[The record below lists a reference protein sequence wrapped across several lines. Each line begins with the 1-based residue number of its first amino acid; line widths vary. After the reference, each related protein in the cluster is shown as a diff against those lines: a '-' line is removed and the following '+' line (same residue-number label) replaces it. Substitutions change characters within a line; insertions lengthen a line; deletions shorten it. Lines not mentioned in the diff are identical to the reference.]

1 MIQLFLLDDHELTRT
16 GYRFILGREKDIEVV
31 GDCGTGEEALVQL
44 RRLRPHVLLC
54 DLYLPG
60 VSGLEVTERVVQMQI
75 GTRVIVLSA
84 QPEGPLPRRLMEA
97 GAYGYLGKGCTP
109 GEMLRAVRTV
119 ASGQRFLG
127 GSVAQHLAL
136 DSLTN
141 AGGSP
146 FDQLST
152 RELET
157 ILLLMQGLRVY
168 EIAERLRLSDKTVSS
183 HKYNALDKL
192 GVRDLSSLT
201 RLAMQWRVVDPV
213 SV

>member
-1 MIQLFLLDDHELTRT
+1 MIQVFLLDDHELTRT
-16 GYRFILGREKDIEVV
+16 GFRFILGREKDIEVV
-31 GDCGTGEEALVQL
+31 GDCGSGEEALVQV
-44 RRLRPHVLLC
+44 RRLRPHVLMC

-60 VSGLEVTERVVQMQI
+60 VSGLEVTERVVQMQV

-97 GAYGYLGKGCTP
+97 GASGYLGKGCTP
-109 GEMLRAVRTV
+109 NELMRAIRTV
-119 ASGQRFLG
+119 AQGQRFLG

-141 AGGSP
+141 AGSSP

-157 ILLLMQGLRVY
+157 VLLLMQGLRVY

>member
-16 GYRFILGREKDIEVV
+16 GFRYILGREKDIEVV
-31 GDCGTGEEALVQL
+31 GDCGSGEETLVQV
-44 RRLRPHVLLC
+44 RRLRPDVLLC

-60 VSGLEVTERVVQMQI
+60 VSGLEVTERVVQMAV

-84 QPEGPLPRRLMEA
+84 QPEEPLPRRLMEA
-97 GAYGYLGKGCTP
+97 GAFGYLGKGCSP
-109 GEMLRAVRTV
+109 NEMLRAIRTV
-119 ASGQRFLG
+119 AKGQRFLG

-136 DSLTN
+136 DSLSN
-141 AGGSP
+141 GGASP

-168 EIAERLRLSDKTVSS
+168 EIAEKLRLSDKTVSS
-183 HKYNALDKL
+183 HKYNAFDKL

-201 RLAMQWRVVDPV
+201 RLALQWQVVDPV

>member
-16 GYRFILGREKDIEVV
+16 GFRFILGREKDIEVV
-31 GDCGTGEEALVQL
+31 GDCGTGEEALIQVRNL
-44 RRLRPHVLLC
+44 KPDVLLC

-60 VSGLEVTERVVQMQI
+60 VSGLEVTERVVQMQV

-97 GAYGYLGKGCTP
+97 GAFGYLGKGCTP
-109 GEMLRAVRTV
+109 GEMLRAIRTV
-119 ASGQRFLG
+119 AQGQRFLG

-141 AGGSP
+141 AGQSP

-201 RLAMQWRVVDPV
+201 RLALQWRVVDPV

>member
-16 GYRFILGREKDIEVV
+16 GFRFILGREKDIEVV
-31 GDCGTGEEALVQL
+31 GDCGSGEEALVQV

-60 VSGLEVTERVVQMQI
+60 VSGLEVTERVVQMQV
-75 GTRVIVLSA
+75 GTRVIALSA

-109 GEMLRAVRTV
+109 GEMLRAIRTV
-119 ASGQRFLG
+119 AQGQRFLG

-141 AGGSP
+141 AGASP

-157 ILLLMQGLRVY
+157 VLLLMQGLRVY

>member
-16 GYRFILGREKDIEVV
+16 GFRYILGREKDIEVV
-31 GDCGTGEEALVQL
+31 GDCGSGEEALVQV
-44 RRLRPHVLLC
+44 RRLRPQVLLC

-60 VSGLEVTERVVQMQI
+60 VSGLEVTQRVVQMQT

-84 QPEGPLPRRLMEA
+84 QPEGPLPRRLMEL

-109 GEMLRAVRTV
+109 SEMLRAIRTV
-119 ASGQRFLG
+119 AKGQRFLG

-136 DSLTN
+136 DSLSS
-141 AGGSP
+141 AGASP
-146 FDQLST
+146 FDLLST

-192 GVRDLSSLT
+192 GVRDLASLT
-201 RLAMQWRVVDPV
+201 RLALQWRVVDPV